1 MRCEGKIVLVTG
13 AQRGIG
19 RAVALRFAREGAH
32 VALNFLDDKPAA
44 EAAAAEIAG
53 LGRRCCTIGAD
64 VSKPEE
70 ARRLVAEVERSLGPV
85 DVLVNNAG
93 IFPRAAFLELEEAQ
107 WDAVLDTNL
116 KGTFVC
122 SQEVARRMVEAGR
135 PGVIINLAS
144 GAPYRGGL
152 RATAYMASKLGIVG
166 LTRGMA
172 RELAPHRIR
181 VNAVAP
187 GVTNTAMP
195 RLGNTRGGA
204 RRVGPHQSDRA
215 AGRARGHRRR
225 DRVPRHRRRA
235 SPDRPARPR
244 QRWRLSRVGRTE
256 IRVGPSEVGEQLGKL
271 DPQADLELNGLG
283 VEVLARIGS
292 HRER

>member
-1 MRCEGKIVLVTG
+1 MRCDGKIVLVTG

-19 RAVALRFAREGAH
+19 RAVALRFAQEGAD
-32 VALNFLDDKPAA
+32 VALNFLDDRPAA
-44 EAAAAEIAG
+44 EATAAQVAA
-53 LGRRCCTIGAD
+53 LGRRALAIGAD
-64 VSKPEE
+64 IARPEE
-70 ARRLVAEVERSLGPV
+70 ARRMIATAERDLGPI

-93 IFPRAAFLELEEAQ
+93 IFPRAPFLDVTEEL

-122 SQEVARRMVEAGR
+122 AQEVSRRMVAAGR
-135 PGVIINLAS
+135 PGVIINLSS
-144 GAPYRGGL
+144 GAPYRGSM

-195 RLGNTRGGA
+195 RLGNTEEA
-204 RRVGPHQSDRA
+204 LA
-215 AGRARGHRRR
+215 
-225 DRVPRHRRRA
+225 
-235 SPDRPARPR
+235 
-244 QRWRLSRVGRTE
+244 E
-256 IRVGPSEVGEQLGKL
+256 
-271 DPQADLELNGLG
+271 
-283 VEVLARIGS
+283 LARTNPTGRLAEPEDIADVVVFLATDEARHLIGQVI
-292 HRER
+292 HVNGGDYLA

>member
-1 MRCEGKIVLVTG
+1 MRCDGKIVLVTG
-13 AQRGIG
+13 AQQGIG
-19 RAVALRFAREGAH
+19 RAVALRFAQEGAD

-44 EAAAAEIAG
+44 ESMAARIAA
-53 LGRRCCTIGAD
+53 LGRRACTIAAD
-64 VSKPEE
+64 VSQPEE
-70 ARRLVAEVERSLGPV
+70 ARRLIATAERDLGPI

-93 IFPRAAFLELEEAQ
+93 IFPRAPFLDVTEAL

-122 SQEVARRMVEAGR
+122 AQEVSRRMVAARR

-144 GAPYRGGL
+144 GAPYRGSL

-195 RLGNTRGGA
+195 RLGNT
-204 RRVGPHQSDRA
+204 
-215 AGRARGHRRR
+215 
-225 DRVPRHRRRA
+225 
-235 SPDRPARPR
+235 
-244 QRWRLSRVGRTE
+244 E
-256 IRVGPSEVGEQLGKL
+256 E
-271 DPQADLELNGLG
+271 GLA
-283 VEVLARIGS
+283 ELARTNPTGRLAEPEDIADVIVFLATDDARHIVGQLI
-292 HRER
+292 HVNGGDYLA